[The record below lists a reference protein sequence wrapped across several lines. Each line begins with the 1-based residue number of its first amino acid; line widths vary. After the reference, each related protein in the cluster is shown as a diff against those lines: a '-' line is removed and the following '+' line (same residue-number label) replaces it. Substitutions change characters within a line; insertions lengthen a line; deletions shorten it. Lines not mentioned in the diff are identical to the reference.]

1 MADSRLCR
9 EKILTSLDDVVT
21 NAVNYFSGVDAS
33 LSDGYQTAHEVLV
46 DDQYRTTS

>member
-1 MADSRLCR
+1 MADGRFSREQTLA
-9 EKILTSLDDVVT
+9 SLDDVVRD
-21 NAVNYFSGVDAS
+21 AVNYFSGVDAS